1 MPREKSQQWA
11 SDCTGY
17 HSALHVTRDN
27 TWHVPA
33 WQLSAITGAGE
44 GVITRPGA
52 HQGLDHPHQDMM
64 IRMSR
69 SWIQILPPLWTLIR
83 EPMTQPIG
91 MQHGP
96 GLTNP
101 LSPLSDPWSQTLDPG
116 VHVHHGESVI
126 RTQTPDVWL
135 RLSQGPGVESGES
148 AAIYTET
155 VRHQPHLA
163 PGKLTRRAGHKN
175 DAGRLRD
182 TKISSTFWNSDKE
195 KQRDKV

>member
-1 MPREKSQQWA
+1 MPRETSQQWA
-11 SDCTGY
+11 SHCTGH

-44 GVITRPGA
+44 GVIIPGPDTWPSSSGYDD
-52 HQGLDHPHQDMM
+52 Q
-64 IRMSR
+64 MSR

-96 GLTNP
+96 DLTN
-101 LSPLSDPWSQTLDPG
+101 LSALCDPWSQTLDPG
-116 VHVHHGESVI
+116 VHGESVI

-135 RLSQGPGVESGES
+135 RLSQGPGAESGDS
-148 AAIYTET
+148 AAIYTEIA
-155 VRHQPHLA
+155 RHQPHLA

-182 TKISSTFWNSDKE
+182 TKIVPTIWNSDKE
-195 KQRDKV
+195 NQRDKV